1 MPMTKDEV
9 LAAIAA
15 ANTLLA
21 TQRALAAAATADIAT
36 ATQGVADAQADA
48 ATATAAIAVATAALA
63 EAEGRESEQ
72 SAALA
77 TAQSA
82 KATAEATIATTLTEL
97 EELRDLLDPFTPD
110 DDWRRFGCRRTNDLD
125 EWAARIGHEPV
136 VVQTFSND
144 DPFTRGVV
152 TGRPDRG
159 HWLLQV
165 TYPFGGNMVRG
176 KTAKLADV
184 RAQRDALRAVA
195 NGQRNA
201 MLRRGLEEIAEVCE
215 PAETTIRINNE
226 RLVNWFWF
234 GSGVDPNQYISQLQA
249 NALRAEI
256 ADAHREADEQFLS
269 IAADVFGSDYADITW
284 DICVAG
290 NFGDAWRQDL
300 LEIEWPRDVPT
311 GTRFNLGTDAY
322 IRAQGDTNRLVRNLA
337 AVDRKSLT
345 LPNVVS
351 KSVDEWGP
359 HNDLTA
365 SAALLNSLKAEKEAF
380 VAETV
385 RWMKADHP
393 VPVAWVALYETIRPN
408 GRTDSTVLF
417 ADRDQRNANNPGKVV
432 VLAGREDTFFIA
444 ANGERVPSNDPEMAS
459 AILRALQS

>member
-1 MPMTKDEV
+1 MPMTKEEV

-15 ANTLLA
+15 ANATLTA
-21 TQRALAAAATADIAT
+21 QRALAAAASAAITAS
-36 ATQGVADAQADA
+36 TQGVSTAQADVA
-48 ATATAAIAVATAALA
+48 AATAAIASATAALA
-63 EAEGRESEQ
+63 DAEDREAEH
-72 SAALA
+72 SAAL
-77 TAQSA
+77 TEAQGDLA
-82 KATAEATIATTLTEL
+82 AAQATIASTEADL
-97 EELRDLLDPFTPD
+97 EDLRDLLAAFPPD
-110 DDWRRFGCRRTNDLD
+110 EDWRRFGCRRTNDLD

-249 NALRAEI
+249 DALRAEI

-322 IRAQGDTNRLVRNLA
+322 IRARGDTNRLVRNLA